1 MLPEL
6 FSMSARAACF
16 LRFNISLC
24 VLLQRHRYPIIG
36 KSTNFLLSFTLYFTL
51 DYILTYIIY
60 LI

>member
-1 MLPEL
+1 
-6 FSMSARAACF
+6 MSARAACF

-24 VLLQRHRYPIIG
+24 VLLQRHRSPIIG

>member
-1 MLPEL
+1 MPAAKCIAL
-6 FSMSARAACF
+6 FLNSP
-16 LRFNISLC
+16 
-24 VLLQRHRYPIIG
+24 LLRHRSPIIG